1 MTLNKGEII
10 MKEKIAVVT
19 DSTSDLTRDDLDKF
33 GIKSIPLKVIYS
45 NQQFHDRVDITPAE
59 VYESFER
66 EIPTTSMPSPQEIM
80 DVYNELKDE
89 GYTHIISI
97 HISSGLS
104 ATYSNCMMVADQIEG
119 IEVEV
124 IDSKMLSKGLGRLV
138 LYANSLVEKEELSFA
153 EIIEK
158 VEAKKDKIEVFFV
171 VETLKYL
178 KKGGRIGKISGTIAE
193 FLNIKPIIAIDDEG
207 EYFTFEKVRGRKRSL
222 KKMYSIIKDRLQEG
236 REYVVDV
243 MNAAA
248 EEEGQG
254 LLDRFKELSQ
264 VKETCFSEISPV
276 MVVHTGPGLIGVVL
290 TELDQ

>member
-1 MTLNKGEII
+1 

-19 DSTSDLTRDDLDKF
+19 DSTSDLTKEQLEQY
-33 GIKSIPLKVIYS
+33 GITSIPLKVIYS
-45 NQQFHDRVDITPAE
+45 DSQFHDRVDITPAE

-80 DVYNELKDE
+80 DVYNELKEE

-138 LYANSLVEKEELSFA
+138 LYADDLIKDEDLSFN

-178 KKGGRIGKISGTIAE
+178 KKGGRIGKVSGTIAE

-207 EYFTFEKVRGRKRSL
+207 EYFTFDKIRGRKRSL
-222 KKMYSIIKDRLQEG
+222 KKMYSIIKDRLKEG
-236 REYVVDV
+236 KEYVVDV

-248 EEEGQG
+248 EEEAQG
-254 LLDRFKELSQ
+254 LLDKFKQLSQ
-264 VKETCFSEISPV
+264 VKETYFSEISPV

-290 TELDQ
+290 TEVEKKS

>member
-1 MTLNKGEII
+1 

-19 DSTSDLTRDDLDKF
+19 DSTSDLTRDDLEKF

-45 NQQFHDRVDITPAE
+45 DQQFHDRVDITPAE

-80 DVYNELKDE
+80 DVYNELKNE
-89 GYTHIISI
+89 GYTHIISV

-138 LYANSLVEKEELSFA
+138 FYANSLVEKGELNFA

-158 VEAKKDKIEVFFV
+158 VEAKKDEIEVFFV

-248 EEEGQG
+248 EEEAQG
-254 LLDRFKELSQ
+254 LLDKFKRLAQ
-264 VKETCFSEISPV
+264 VKETYFSEISPV

-290 TELDQ
+290 TELDK

>member
-1 MTLNKGEII
+1 MQ
-10 MKEKIAVVT
+10 EKIAVVT
-19 DSTSDLTRDDLDKF
+19 DSTSDLTKEQLEQY
-33 GIKSIPLKVIYS
+33 GITSIPLKVIYS
-45 NQQFHDRVDITPAE
+45 DSQFHDRVDITPAE
-59 VYESFER
+59 VYESFEK

-80 DVYNELKDE
+80 DVYNELKEE

-97 HISSGLS
+97 HISNGLS

-138 LYANSLVEKEELSFA
+138 LYADNLIKKEELDFN
-153 EIIEK
+153 EVVEK
-158 VEAKKDKIEVFFV
+158 VEAKKDSIEVFFV

-178 KKGGRIGKISGTIAE
+178 KKGGRIGKVSGTIAE

-207 EYFTFEKVRGRKRSL
+207 EYFTFDKVRGRKRSL
-222 KKMYSIIKDRLQEG
+222 KKMYSLIKDRLKEG
-236 REYVVDV
+236 KEYVVDV

-248 EEEGQG
+248 EEEAEG
-254 LLDRFKELSQ
+254 LLEKFKQLSQ
-264 VKETCFSEISPV
+264 VKETYFSEISPV

-290 TELDQ
+290 TEIEK

>member
-1 MTLNKGEII
+1 
-10 MKEKIAVVT
+10 MKKKIAVVT
-19 DSTSDLTRDDLDKF
+19 DSTSDLTKTDLEKF

-45 NQQFHDRVDITPAE
+45 DQQFHDRVDITPAE
-59 VYESFER
+59 VYESFDR

-80 DVYNELKDE
+80 DVYNTLKDE

-138 LYANSLVEKEELSFA
+138 MYANSLVENDELSFD

-158 VEAKKDKIEVFFV
+158 VEAKKEKIEVFFV

-178 KKGGRIGKISGTIAE
+178 KKGGRIGKVSGTIAE

-222 KKMYSIIKDRLQEG
+222 KKMYSIIKERLQEG

-254 LLDRFKELSQ
+254 LLAKFKELAQ
-264 VKETCFSEISPV
+264 VKETYFSEISPV

-290 TELDQ
+290 TELDK

>member
-1 MTLNKGEII
+1 MQ
-10 MKEKIAVVT
+10 EKIAVVT
-19 DSTSDLTRDDLDKF
+19 DSTSDLTKKELEKYN
-33 GIKSIPLKVIYS
+33 ITSIPLKVIYS
-45 NQQFHDRVDITPAE
+45 DSQFHDRVDITPAE

-80 DVYNELKDE
+80 DVYNELKEE

-138 LYANSLVEKEELSFA
+138 LYANNLIKNEELSFN

-158 VEAKKDKIEVFFV
+158 VEAQKDKIEVLFV

-178 KKGGRIGKISGTIAE
+178 KKGGRIGKVSGTIAE
-193 FLNIKPIIAIDDEG
+193 FLNIKPIIAIDEEG
-207 EYFTFEKVRGRKRSL
+207 EYFTFDKVRGRKRSL
-222 KKMYSIIKDRLQEG
+222 KKMYSIIKDKIQDG
-236 REYVVDV
+236 KEYVVDV

-248 EEEGQG
+248 EGEANS
-254 LLDRFKELSQ
+254 LLDKFKQLSQ
-264 VKETCFSEISPV
+264 VKETYFSEISPV

-290 TELDQ
+290 TEIEK

>member
-1 MTLNKGEII
+1 

-19 DSTSDLTRDDLDKF
+19 DSTSDLTKADLEKY

-45 NQQFHDRVDITPAE
+45 DAQYHDRVDITPAE

-80 DVYNELKDE
+80 DVYNELKDK

-97 HISSGLS
+97 HISEGLS

-119 IEVEV
+119 IEVGV
-124 IDSKMLSKGLGRLV
+124 INSKMLSKGLGRLV
-138 LYANSLVEKEELSFA
+138 LYANSLVSEGKLSFE
-153 EIIEK
+153 EIIKK

-178 KKGGRIGKISGTIAE
+178 KKGGRIGKVSGTIAE
-193 FLNIKPIIAIDDEG
+193 FLNIKPIIAIDDDG
-207 EYFTFEKVRGRKRSL
+207 EYFTFDKVRGRSRSL
-222 KKMYSIIKDRLQEG
+222 KKMYSIIKDKLEEG
-236 REYVVDV
+236 KEYVVDV

-248 EEEGQG
+248 EEEAKG
-254 LLDRFKELSQ
+254 LLDKFKDLKQ
-264 VKETCFSEISPV
+264 VKETYFSEISPV

-290 TELDQ
+290 TEMD

>member
-1 MTLNKGEII
+1 ME
-10 MKEKIAVVT
+10 EKIAIVT
-19 DSTSDLTRDDLDKF
+19 DSTSDLTKEELEKYD
-33 GIKSIPLKVIYS
+33 ITSIPLKVIYS
-45 NQQFHDRVDITPAE
+45 DQQFHDRVDITPAE
-59 VYESFER
+59 VYKSFEK

-80 DVYNELKDE
+80 DVYTELKKD

-104 ATYSNCMMVADQIEG
+104 ATYSNCMMVSDQIEG

-138 LYANSLVEKEELSFA
+138 LYANDLVENSELSFV

-158 VEAKKDKIEVFFV
+158 VEAKKDRIEVFFV

-178 KKGGRIGKISGTIAE
+178 KKGGRIGKVSGTIAE

-207 EYFTFEKVRGRKRSL
+207 EYFTFDKVRGRKRSL
-222 KKMYSIIKDRLQEG
+222 KKMYSIIKDKLQNG
-236 REYVVDV
+236 KEYIVDI

-248 EEEGQG
+248 EEEAQG
-254 LLDRFKELSQ
+254 LLEKFEKISQ
-264 VKETCFSEISPV
+264 IKETYFSEISPV
-276 MVVHTGPGLIGVVL
+276 MVVHTGPGLIGAVL
-290 TELDQ
+290 TEMD

>member
-1 MTLNKGEII
+1 

-19 DSTSDLTRDDLDKF
+19 DSTSDLTKKELEKYD
-33 GIKSIPLKVIYS
+33 ITSIPLKVIYS
-45 NQQFHDRVDITPAE
+45 DSQFHDRVDITPAE

-80 DVYNELKDE
+80 DVYNELKEE

-138 LYANSLVEKEELSFA
+138 LYANNLIKNEDLSFN

-158 VEAKKDKIEVFFV
+158 VEAQKDKIEVLFV

-178 KKGGRIGKISGTIAE
+178 KKGGRIGKVSGTIAE
-193 FLNIKPIIAIDDEG
+193 FLNIKPIIAIDEEG
-207 EYFTFEKVRGRKRSL
+207 EYFTFNKVRGRKRSL
-222 KKMYSIIKDRLQEG
+222 KKMYSIIKDKIQDG
-236 REYVVDV
+236 KEYVVDV

-248 EEEGQG
+248 EGEANS
-254 LLDRFKELSQ
+254 LLDKFKQLSQ
-264 VKETCFSEISPV
+264 VKETYFSEISPV

-290 TELDQ
+290 TEIEK

>member
-1 MTLNKGEII
+1 MQ
-10 MKEKIAVVT
+10 EKIAVVT
-19 DSTSDLTRDDLDKF
+19 DSTSDLTRDDLEKF

-45 NQQFHDRVDITPAE
+45 DQQFHDRVDITPAE

-89 GYTHIISI
+89 GYTHIISV

-138 LYANSLVEKEELSFA
+138 FYANSLVEKGELSFA

-178 KKGGRIGKISGTIAE
+178 KKGGRIGKVSGTIAE

-207 EYFTFEKVRGRKRSL
+207 EYFTFERVRGRKRSL
-222 KKMYSIIKDRLQEG
+222 KKMYSIIKERLQEG

-248 EEEGQG
+248 EEEAQG
-254 LLDRFKELSQ
+254 LLDRFKQLAQ
-264 VKETCFSEISPV
+264 VKETYFSEISPV

-290 TELDQ
+290 TELDK

>member
-1 MTLNKGEII
+1 

-19 DSTSDLTRDDLDKF
+19 DSTSDLTKEDLEKY

-45 NQQFHDRVDITPAE
+45 DAQYHDRVDITPAE

-104 ATYSNCMMVADQIEG
+104 ATYSNCIMVADQIEG

-124 IDSKMLSKGLGRLV
+124 VDSKMLSKGLGRLV
-138 LYANSLVEKEELSFA
+138 LYANSLVSSAELSFE

-178 KKGGRIGKISGTIAE
+178 KKGGRIGKVSGTIAE
-193 FLNIKPIIAIDDEG
+193 FLNIKPIIAIDEEG
-207 EYFTFEKVRGRKRSL
+207 EYFTFDKVRGRSRSL
-222 KKMYSIIKDRLQEG
+222 KKMYSIIKDKIVEG
-236 REYVVDV
+236 KEYVVDV

-248 EEEGQG
+248 EEEAKG
-254 LLDRFKELSQ
+254 LLDKFKDLKQ
-264 VKETCFSEISPV
+264 VKETYFSEISPV

-290 TELDQ
+290 TEMD

>member
-1 MTLNKGEII
+1 ME
-10 MKEKIAVVT
+10 EKIAIVT
-19 DSTSDLTRDDLDKF
+19 DSTSDLTKDELEKY
-33 GIKSIPLKVIYS
+33 GITSIPLKVIYS
-45 NQQFHDRVDITPAE
+45 DQQFHDRVDITPAE
-59 VYESFER
+59 VYKSFEK

-80 DVYNELKDE
+80 DVYNELKED

-104 ATYSNCMMVADQIEG
+104 ATYSNCMMVSDQIEG

-138 LYANSLVEKEELSFA
+138 LYANNLVNNSELSFA

-178 KKGGRIGKISGTIAE
+178 KKGGRIGKVSGTIAE

-207 EYFTFEKVRGRKRSL
+207 EYFTFDKVRGRKRSL
-222 KKMYSIIKDRLQEG
+222 KKMYSIIKEKLQDG
-236 REYVVDV
+236 KEYVVDV

-248 EEEGQG
+248 AEEAQG
-254 LLDRFKELSQ
+254 LLEKFEELSQ
-264 VKETCFSEISPV
+264 IKETYFSEISPV

-290 TELDQ
+290 TEMDK

>member
-1 MTLNKGEII
+1 

-19 DSTSDLTRDDLDKF
+19 DSTSDLTKEDLEKY

-45 NQQFHDRVDITPAE
+45 DAQYHDRVDITPSE

-80 DVYNELKDE
+80 DVYNELKEE

-104 ATYSNCMMVADQIEG
+104 ATYSNCMMVAGQIEG

-124 IDSKMLSKGLGRLV
+124 VDSKMLSKGLGRLV
-138 LYANSLVEKEELSFA
+138 LYANSLVSAAELSFA

-158 VEAKKDKIEVFFV
+158 VESKKDKIEVFFV

-178 KKGGRIGKISGTIAE
+178 KKGGRIGKVSGTIAE

-207 EYFTFEKVRGRKRSL
+207 EYFTFDKVRGRKRSL
-222 KKMYSIIKDRLQEG
+222 KKMYSIIKSKLQDG
-236 REYVVDV
+236 KEYVVDV

-248 EEEGQG
+248 EEEAQG
-254 LLDRFKELSQ
+254 LLEKFEKLAQ
-264 VKETCFSEISPV
+264 IKETYFSEISPV

-290 TELDQ
+290 TEIDK

>member
-1 MTLNKGEII
+1 

-19 DSTSDLTRDDLDKF
+19 DSTSDLTKSDLEKY
-33 GIKSIPLKVIYS
+33 GIESIPLKVIYS
-45 NQQFHDRVDITPAE
+45 DQQFHDRVDITPAE

-80 DVYNELKDE
+80 DVYNKLKDE

-104 ATYSNCMMVADQIEG
+104 ATYSNCMMVSDQIDG
-119 IEVEV
+119 VEVEV

-138 LYANSLVEKEELSFA
+138 LYANSLVEAGELSFA

-178 KKGGRIGKISGTIAE
+178 KKGGRIGKVSGTIAE
-193 FLNIKPIIAIDDEG
+193 FLNIKPIIAINDEG
-207 EYFTFEKVRGRKRSL
+207 EYFTFDKVRGRSRSL
-222 KKMYSIIKDRLQEG
+222 KKMYSIIKDKLQEG
-236 REYVVDV
+236 KEYVVDV
-243 MNAAA
+243 MHAAA

-254 LLDRFKELSQ
+254 LLDKFKKLSQ
-264 VKETCFSEISPV
+264 VKETYFSEISPV

-290 TELDQ
+290 TEIDK

>member
-1 MTLNKGEII
+1 

-19 DSTSDLTRDDLDKF
+19 DSTSDLTKKELEKYN
-33 GIKSIPLKVIYS
+33 ITSIPLKVIYS
-45 NQQFHDRVDITPAE
+45 DSQFHDRVDITPAE

-80 DVYNELKDE
+80 DVYNELKEE

-138 LYANSLVEKEELSFA
+138 LYANNLIKNEELSFN

-158 VEAKKDKIEVFFV
+158 VEAQKDKIEVFFV

-178 KKGGRIGKISGTIAE
+178 KKGGRIGKVSGTIAE
-193 FLNIKPIIAIDDEG
+193 FLNIKPIIAIDEEG
-207 EYFTFEKVRGRKRSL
+207 EYFTFDKVRGRKRSL
-222 KKMYSIIKDRLQEG
+222 KKMYSIIKDKIQDG
-236 REYVVDV
+236 KEYVVDV

-248 EEEGQG
+248 EGEANS
-254 LLDRFKELSQ
+254 LLDKFKQLSQ
-264 VKETCFSEISPV
+264 VKETYFSEISPV

-290 TELDQ
+290 TEIEK